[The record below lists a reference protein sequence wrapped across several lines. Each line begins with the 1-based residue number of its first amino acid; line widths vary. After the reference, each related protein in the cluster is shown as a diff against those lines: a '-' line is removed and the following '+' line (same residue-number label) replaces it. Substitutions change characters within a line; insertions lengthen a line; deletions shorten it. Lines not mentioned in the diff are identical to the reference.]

1 MRLTPGLCQ
10 KLFQCRFNNCVHQV
24 LRRLCVYSLNQSE
37 RSQPAGLKF
46 KLKDASVV
54 VNVTTTAYKRT
65 LALTSLVILPNI
77 QVPTNKGAVLPIFE
91 TLASCTCGLE
101 CRILPLTDYSW
112 ARLRLICGET
122 SSAERCQSHLST
134 TYVSLNVTTCFKL
147 CTCRK
152 YSITLI

>member
-10 KLFQCRFNNCVHQV
+10 KLFPCRFSNCVHQV
-24 LRRLCVYSLNQSE
+24 LRRRCVYSLNQSE

-65 LALTSLVILPNI
+65 LAFSLVILPNI
-77 QVPTNKGAVLPIFE
+77 KVPTNKGAVLLIFE
-91 TLASCTCGLE
+91 MLASCTCGLE

-122 SSAERCQSHLST
+122 TSAERC
-134 TYVSLNVTTCFKL
+134 
-147 CTCRK
+147 
-152 YSITLI
+152 